1 MYTHSFKEEIQMATS
16 YKISHSDSLII
27 REIKIKTTI
36 RYHFTPVRMS
46 VFKAKQNKTH
56 AGEDMEKLGLYTRQM
71 CKRCSF
77 FEKQYGDSSEN

>member
-46 VFKAKQNKTH
+46 VFKAKRNKTH
-56 AGEDMEKLGLYTRQM
+56 VGEDMEKLGLYTWW
-71 CKRCSF
+71 CVKWCSF